1 MIFSSK
7 LNLRTMMVFCRQ
19 LATSHGAGIPIL
31 RSLEIIM
38 NQTHNSRL
46 RNVVSRMSD
55 SIRTG
60 STLEQAAREQAR
72 YLPKFFIE
80 LVGAGEVGGRLV
92 EIFESLAD
100 YYERMSG
107 LVRKIIGKLI
117 YPICLLCFLAITM
130 CFMAALGKATTEQ
143 GLEFNL
149 LMQFFL
155 QNIANLLLSI
165 GVVLVVVIVLAR
177 MGLLGWVS
185 GLITTFMWPLAS
197 ITRKLAISRF
207 ARSLGLLIKSGVP
220 ITEAL
225 HKAAATAN
233 NPYVERSLLRCIPD
247 IQAGESLSVALS
259 SCRYLSDMAREMIH
273 TGEESGK
280 LDQHLQ
286 KVADIHE
293 AEAMQAANNLVVVL
307 YVLAILGVAIRIAF
321 FVIGFWM
328 NFYGAMFDDL
338 GV

>member
-31 RSLEIIM
+31 RSLDIIT
-38 NQTHNSRL
+38 NNTHNWRL
-46 RNVVSRMSD
+46 RNVVSQMSD
-55 SIRTG
+55 SIKGG
-60 STLEQAAREQAR
+60 STLEQASREQSR

-80 LVGAGEVGGRLV
+80 LVGAGEIGGRLA
-92 EIFESLAD
+92 EIFENLAD
-100 YYERMSG
+100 YYERMAA

-117 YPICLLCFLAITM
+117 YPICLLLFLFITI
-130 CFMAALGKATTEQ
+130 CFMGALGKASTD
-143 GLEFNL
+143 GLDFNL
-149 LMQFFL
+149 LMQLFL
-155 QNIANLLLSI
+155 QNIAQLLLFI
-165 GVVLVVVIVLAR
+165 GVVLLVAVVLAR
-177 MGLLGWVS
+177 LGLLGWVS

-220 ITEAL
+220 ITEAV

-233 NPYVERSLLRCIPD
+233 NPYIERSLVRCIPD
-247 IQAGESLSVALS
+247 IQAGESLSIALS
-259 SCRYLSDMAREMIH
+259 PCRYLSDMAREMIH

-307 YVLAILGVAIRIAF
+307 YVLVILAVAIRVAF
-321 FVIGFWM
+321 FVIGFWV
-328 NFYGAMFDDL
+328 NFYGTMLDDL